1 MDAKTRLLYWLLSA
15 TKGGPT
21 RIKIL
26 HTLSRKP
33 LNMRQLALDVGM
45 DYKTVQ
51 GHIEMLLENNILD
64 QQGKGYGRIYF
75 ISPEYEENEFLA
87 ETLGGNDDGKRAK
100 RSKD

>member
-26 HTLSRKP
+26 MRLQKAP
-33 LNMRQLALDVGM
+33 MNMRQLALDVSM

-51 GHIEMLLENNILD
+51 GHVQLLLENNILD

-75 ISPEYEENEFLA
+75 ISPEYERNEYLI
-87 ETLGGNDDGKRAK
+87 EVLGGFEDGKKAK
-100 RSKD
+100 